1 VNEEYEEIMTQVRIT
16 VLAMFAVLALSAVVA
31 SSASAALPEITT
43 AGSTLAPTGEITGK
57 SKAGTKTVLETAAGT
72 TVKCES
78 AVSKG
83 GKATNTKESKGTKVT
98 FKGCSESFF
107 GGKCQNTA
115 TAGEIVTNEISTL
128 IGYIVGSKQTEVG
141 LELYPTATTAGLKIS
156 EGAGAA
162 FVTFEC
168 TGGFAKIQVQGAV
181 IGTLG
186 NAEHKKATH
195 SLSLNFAKGAT
206 AGSQKVT
213 EIEGGKMKNVHL
225 ESSLNKGTFE
235 NSNQQAEGFLE
246 VLAEEIELKA

>member
-1 VNEEYEEIMTQVRIT
+1 MALT
-16 VLAMFAVLALSAVVA
+16 VFATLAVCAVVVSAASAVL
-31 SSASAALPEITT
+31 PELTKAKTPNTIK
-43 AGSTLAPTGEITGK
+43 GEITGK
-57 SKAGTKTVLETAAGT
+57 SKAKTKVVLEVAGGT
-72 TVKCES
+72 TIKCEKETN
-78 AVSKG
+78 KG
-83 GKATNTKESKGTKVT
+83 GKATNTKESEGTVIKLE
-98 FKGCSESFF
+98 GCNESLF

-115 TAGEIVTNEISTL
+115 TANEIVTNEISTL

-141 LELYPTATTAGLKIS
+141 LELYPTKTNTSLTIKES
-156 EGAGAA
+156 AGAA

-168 TGGFAKIQVQGAV
+168 TGGFAKSQVQGAV

-186 NAEHKKATH
+186 NGEHNKPTH

-235 NSNQQAEGFLE
+235 NANKQMEGFFE